1 MANFSKNHPDIADRT
16 IEDFKSKLIGGA
28 ARPNLFEV
36 ELQFP
41 SFVDSGDDIKGET
54 AAAAARFM
62 VKAANLPAS
71 NINVIEVP
79 FRGRNLKIAGDR
91 TFDVWT
97 ITIINDI
104 DFGIRNAFERWMN
117 GINKH
122 DNASGY
128 INPRQYQADAR
139 VHQLG
144 RNTLASTKAASPK
157 GVPIVASSNVPVL
170 KSYLFHGVF
179 PTSVGAIEVSYDN
192 SDTIEEFTV
201 DLQVQ
206 WWDALDKNGKT
217 ILDSEEQSIVNGVA
231 AATGDSQG
239 E

>member
-41 SFVDSGDDIKGET
+41 SFVDAGDDIKGET

-122 DNASGY
+122 DDASGF
-128 INPRQYQADAR
+128 INPRQYQCDAR

-144 RNTLASTKAASPK
+144 RNTLASTKAASPPGPPMAK
-157 GVPIVASSNVPVL
+157 SSNVPVL

-217 ILDSEEQSIVNGVA
+217 ILDSNEESLVNGVSP
-231 AATGDSQG
+231 TVGDSQQA
-239 E
+239 

>member
-1 MANFSKNHPDIADRT
+1 MANFSKNHPQISQRT

-28 ARPNLFEV
+28 ARPNMFEV

-41 SFVDSGDDIKGET
+41 SFVEGGSDTKMLDNS
-54 AAAAARFM
+54 RFL

-97 ITIINDI
+97 ITVINDI

-122 DNASGY
+122 DNATGY
-128 INPRQYQADAR
+128 INPAQYQTDAR

-144 RNTLASTKAASPK
+144 RNTIKSTNVAQPGPGNAPIKA
-157 GVPIVASSNVPVL
+157 GSNVPVL

-179 PTSVGAIEVSYDN
+179 PTNVGAIEVSYDN

-206 WWDALDKNGKT
+206 WWDALDTEGKT
-217 ILDSEEQSIVNGVA
+217 ILKSEEEVVQN
-231 AATGDSQG
+231 TQL
-239 E
+239 